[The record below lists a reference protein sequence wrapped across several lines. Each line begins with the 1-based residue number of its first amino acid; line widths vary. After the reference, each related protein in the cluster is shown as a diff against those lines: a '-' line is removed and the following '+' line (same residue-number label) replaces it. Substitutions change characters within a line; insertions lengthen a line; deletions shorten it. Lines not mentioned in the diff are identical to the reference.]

1 MKERLP
7 LYLLCVA
14 AFLAPLVG
22 GYLSTDQTYAAVGS
36 SAIFGLFGSADFPLM
51 GPCLVILVTCIAFI
65 WGLIERR
72 IVQVPFMPVTF
83 ALTLVVFS
91 VLVAIPATEFKGPAL
106 VAATQLFGSILLLL
120 STVSI
125 AGRNRGPLMILTAAI
140 VGVAT
145 QAFLGLFE
153 YQATKLDDP
162 TWRIFGNAVNPNA
175 LSGILLFG
183 LFGGLSLAMQS
194 ERTSR
199 IAAATSATLCG
210 VALYLTQ
217 SKGGILA
224 AGIGLLVFVVF
235 GVYFAASW
243 LKENKSAGKVG
254 LGVLA
259 AIPVL
264 IFLITLRPQSPERDA
279 PPVSGQSRLTNF
291 SAQAEQS
298 GTFRILLWKSSVDL
312 IKNQPFGYGAGS
324 FPTQSTRPGYVPMT
338 VTAHQGFLQF
348 AVEYGVQGLLFLVS
362 LVVLVLREL
371 MRGRR
376 VHRPELGLVKAGLLA
391 AIAASC
397 AHNFIDSDLQL
408 FSTQSLFFLYLG
420 LLQVLSIDAVTPEN
434 LQRPVRISSGALA
447 GLLAIA
453 TVFVTHIDN
462 QKSLIR
468 GAIAERKPQS
478 ELVGSADA
486 LIATAPFDGEA
497 YAIRAQIASQSS
509 MLGFAEKAAQHA
521 PSMKNHRLVAQ
532 IHRIQNRPDEA
543 VKALKAA
550 LSRDPNNLP
559 ALLLWLEIEV
569 ERKGDFMTVFERI
582 RDVEAKPY
590 FQVRAI
596 PEAIPTETYLARVKF
611 ADSVDDSAARIAI
624 YTEAA
629 EGLRSYLSI
638 TAPRLISGLSEDVN
652 FRFAG
657 EGVND
662 LRAVLEAL
670 QRCIDERVR
679 LAPKDTKI
687 LDATKAD
694 ADLISKVNA
703 DLAKALAK
711 AEPN

>member
-1 MKERLP
+1 MKERVP
-7 LYLLCVA
+7 LYLLCLA
-14 AFLAPLVG
+14 ALLAPLVG
-22 GYLSTDQTYAAVGS
+22 GYLSTDQTQAAVGS

-51 GPCLVILVTCIAFI
+51 GPCLVILLTCTAFI
-65 WGLIERR
+65 WALVERR
-72 IVQVPFMPVTF
+72 IVQVPFLPVTF

-106 VAATQLFGSILLLL
+106 VASTQLFGSILLLL
-120 STVSI
+120 ATVSI
-125 AGRNRGPLMILTAAI
+125 AGRNRGPLMILTAAV
-140 VGVAT
+140 VGVAIN
-145 QAFLGLFE
+145 AFLGLFE

-183 LFGGLSLAMQS
+183 LFGGISLAMQS
-194 ERTSR
+194 ERTWR
-199 IAAATSATLCG
+199 IASAASATLCG

-224 AGIGLLVFVVF
+224 AGVGLFVFVAF
-235 GVYFAASW
+235 GLYFASSW
-243 LKENKSAGKVG
+243 LKQNRSAGTVG
-254 LGVLA
+254 LGILV

-264 IFLITLRPQSPERDA
+264 IFLITLRPQTSEKNA
-279 PPVSGQSRLTNF
+279 SPVSGQSRLTNF

-298 GTFRILLWKSSVDL
+298 GTFRVLLWKTSVDL
-312 IKNQPFGYGAGS
+312 IKDQPFGYGAGS

-362 LVVLVLREL
+362 LVFLVLREV

-376 VHRPELGLVKAGLLA
+376 VHRPELGLIKAGLLA

-408 FSTQSLFFLYLG
+408 FATQSLFFLYLG

-453 TVFVTHIDN
+453 AILVTHIDN

-468 GAIAERKPQS
+468 GAIAARKPQS
-478 ELVGSADA
+478 ELMSSADA
-486 LIATAPFDGEA
+486 LIALAPFDGEA
-497 YAIRAQIASQSS
+497 YALRTQLAGRSD
-509 MLGFAEKAAQHA
+509 MLGFAEKAAQFA
-521 PSMKNHRLVAQ
+521 PSMKNHRVVAQ

-543 VKALKAA
+543 IKAAKSA

-559 ALLLWLEIEV
+559 ALLMWLEIEV
-569 ERKGDFMTVFERI
+569 ERKGDFMSVYERI

-596 PEAIPTETYLARVKF
+596 PEAIPTETYLARVKLAEF
-611 ADSVDDSAARIAI
+611 IEDSKARITI
-624 YTEAA
+624 YSEAA
-629 EGLRSYLSI
+629 EGLRTYLSI
-638 TAPRLISGLSEDVN
+638 TAPRILSGLQEDPN

-657 EGVND
+657 EGSND
-662 LRAVLEAL
+662 LGTVLDAL
-670 QRCIDERVR
+670 LQCADQLGNLAPNDGKIQAQIKEDAELVARVR
-679 LAPKDTKI
+679 
-687 LDATKAD
+687 
-694 ADLISKVNA
+694 ADLS
-703 DLAKALAK
+703 KALSK
-711 AEPN
+711 TTSK